1 MTLLIYG
8 AGGFAKELYD
18 IIMRSMPERWEKI
31 YFIDDFA
38 DEGECYLSE
47 RLHLETA
54 IEKAGGCIDKIEG
67 IVAVGEPSARE
78 KLAQRLETKGIK
90 LATVI
95 DKTALVSPTA
105 KIGKGTIVCEMATI
119 HADVQ
124 IGENCI
130 IQPYATVG
138 HDIVIGN
145 SSVIGP
151 HVIPGGEDVLG
162 NRVYV
167 GMGTVIKEKLNVG
180 DDAIIGM
187 GSVVFRNVESSTTV
201 VGNPARVTIG
211 NPEHKVFK

>member
-8 AGGFAKELYD
+8 AGGFATELYD

-47 RLHLETA
+47 KLHLETA
-54 IEKAGGCIDKIEG
+54 IEKAGDCIDEIEG

-78 KLAQRLETKGIK
+78 KLAQRLEAKGIK
-90 LATVI
+90 LATII
-95 DKTALVSPTA
+95 DRTALVSPTA
-105 KIGKGTIVCEMATI
+105 KIGKGTVVCEMATI
-119 HADVQ
+119 HADVR

-130 IQPYATVG
+130 IHPYASIG
-138 HDIVIGN
+138 HDITVGD
-145 SSVIGP
+145 STVMGA
-151 HVIPGGEDVLG
+151 HVSPGGGDVFG

-167 GMGTVIKEKLNVG
+167 GMNAVIKEKLNVG

-187 GSVVFRNVESSTTV
+187 GSVVFRDVEGGTTV
-201 VGNPARVTIG
+201 VGNPARVTKG